1 MTIAEL
7 KKFIK
12 ENELKDDCKIFVVD
26 ENDLDNKKRLEI
38 QELVDYDNEL
48 MIYPL
53 LRKVETI

>member
-12 ENELKDDCKIFVVD
+12 ENKLKDDCKIFVVD

-38 QELVDYDNEL
+38 QELVNYDNEL